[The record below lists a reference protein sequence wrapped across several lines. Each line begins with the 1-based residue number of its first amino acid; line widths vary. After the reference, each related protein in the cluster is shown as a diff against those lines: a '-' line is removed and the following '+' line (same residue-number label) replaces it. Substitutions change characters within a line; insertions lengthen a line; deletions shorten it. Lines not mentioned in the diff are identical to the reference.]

1 MKKDTNLFQEKEY
14 LRYALDIA
22 LEMMSD
28 YELEQW
34 QQAID
39 QWEEK

>member
-1 MKKDTNLFQEKEY
+1 MKQEKEY

-28 YELEQW
+28 YEFEQY
-34 QQAID
+34 QQAI
-39 QWEEK
+39 QEWEYNKGE